1 MSLFLTIRGMFISKP
16 ADRFHPVQFEA
27 LFTVFLDIN
36 FFKRWKVAVNEAEN
50 NENCSI

>member
-27 LFTVFLDIN
+27 LFTVFLDII
-36 FFKRWKVAVNEAEN
+36 FLSAGK
-50 NENCSI
+50 